1 VTETYLIETAEE
13 IQSSWLVGKHHIGI
27 TAGASTD
34 EQTVNEVLQKL
45 KA

>member
-1 VTETYLIETAEE
+1 VETAAE
-13 IQSSWLVGKHHIGI
+13 IQPSWLEGKRRIGV

-34 EQTVNEVLQKL
+34 EQTVNEVLKSL